1 MDKYEEIKDRFEK
14 NADKEKAEKMS
25 KYMKNLFVFYGIET
39 PKRRMLYKDII
50 KAEKKEK
57 KIDWEFLDKC
67 YDDEYREFQY
77 VSNDYLFELK
87 KYTVYE
93 DIDKIKEY
101 ITAKSWWDTIDCLC
115 RVIGDIGLRD
125 KRVENL
131 MTEWSE
137 NENIWI
143 KRTAILHQ
151 LGYKDKTNC
160 VTLEKIIVNCF
171 GSDEFFVNKAI
182 GWALREYSKT
192 DKEWIGDFIGRYK
205 ERMNGL
211 SVREG
216 SKYI

>member
-25 KYMKNLFVFYGIET
+25 KYMKNLFAFYGIEA
-39 PKRRMLYKDII
+39 PKRRMIYKDII

-67 YDDEYREFQY
+67 YDDKYREFQY
-77 VSNDYLFELK
+77 TTNDYLFELK
-87 KYTVYE
+87 KYIVYE

-101 ITAKSWWDTIDCLC
+101 ITAKSWWDTIDFLC

-151 LGYKDKTNC
+151 LGYKEKTKC

-192 DKEWIGDFIGRYK
+192 DKEWVGDFIGRYK